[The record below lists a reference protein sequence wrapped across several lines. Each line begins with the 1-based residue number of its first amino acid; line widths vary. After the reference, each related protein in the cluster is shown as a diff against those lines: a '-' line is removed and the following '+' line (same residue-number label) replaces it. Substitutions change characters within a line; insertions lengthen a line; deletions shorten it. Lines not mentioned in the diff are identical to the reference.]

1 MRKWKWSALGAL
13 ALVGSLTACNDD
25 YLVGTDDAITDP
37 NRPVVATRDQLFVA
51 MQVRQF
57 IFHEGH
63 IPRVLTMWLQ
73 QMAGT
78 DRQYITLDKYEIT
91 EGDFSPQFSALYIG
105 GGLFDMN
112 KIEADAEA
120 AGDRVYLGITEV
132 WEAFTFGM
140 GASIW
145 GALPYSDAVSENQT
159 PPLDPQPQVYAQMQ
173 ALLDRAI
180 ANLQSGAG
188 RNPGS
193 LDLIYGGNAQ
203 KWIEAAWTLK
213 ARFYMHWV
221 EAQLAASAEANIAC
235 GGNCLQKARD
245 AAQKGISTPA
255 NNFRTFHT
263 SKTGEENIW
272 YQFFRD
278 RDSYIRTGEFFVNL
292 LKERNDPRL
301 EQFIAPTALVAPATG
316 IGFVGA
322 PPATPMVNA
331 STPSAERLNPAFN
344 QPLITWAEN
353 QLILAEAQFRLGNTA
368 QALTNVNN
376 VRTAAGLDALSSFGA
391 SPLADIIREKYIALF
406 QNMEVW
412 NDYKRTC
419 LPAIQPFGGKVIP
432 GRLFYGEAE
441 RNVNPNV
448 PPPAQQPVRNAN
460 DPSPCA

>member
-25 YLVGTDDAITDP
+25 YLVGVDDATTDP
-37 NRPVVATRDQLFVA
+37 NRPVVASRDQLFVA
-51 MQVRQF
+51 MQTRQF
-57 IFHEGH
+57 LWHEGQLA
-63 IPRVLTMWLQ
+63 RTASMWLQ

-91 EGDFSPQFSALYIG
+91 ESDFNQQFSWLYIG

-112 KIEADAEA
+112 KIEADSEA

-140 GASIW
+140 AASIW
-145 GALPYSDAVSENQT
+145 GAIPYTDAVGENRT

-173 ALLDRAI
+173 SLLDRAI

-203 KWIEAAWTLK
+203 KWMQAAWTLK

-221 EAQLAASAEANIAC
+221 EAQLAGRAEANTAC
-235 GGNCLQKARD
+235 GGNCLEKARD
-245 AAQKGISTPA
+245 AAQKGISIPA

-272 YQFFRD
+272 SQFYRD
-278 RDSYIRTGEFFVNL
+278 RDSYTRAGEFFVNL
-292 LKERNDPRL
+292 LKGRNDPRL
-301 EQFIAPTALVAPATG
+301 PQLIAPTALVAPATG
-316 IGFVGA
+316 MGFVGA
-322 PPATPMVNA
+322 PPATPLVTA
-331 STPSAERLNPAFN
+331 STPSAERLDPAFN

-353 QLILAEAQFRLGNTA
+353 QLILAEAQFRLGNGA
-368 QALTNVNN
+368 QALTHANN
-376 VRTAAGLDALSSFGA
+376 VRTDAGLNALSSFSA
-391 SPLADIIREKYIALF
+391 SPLADIITEKYIVLF

-419 LPAIQPFGGKVIP
+419 LPAIKPFGGRVIP
-432 GRLFYGEAE
+432 GRLFYGETE
-441 RNVNPNV
+441 RNVNPNI
-448 PPPAQQPVRNAN
+448 PPPAQQPARNAN
-460 DPSPCA
+460 DPNPCA